1 MFCIAIYKKTYTFA
15 EVLIIKIGVMS
26 DYKLMKK
33 RKAEKILDKIKNNTP
48 KIIFKTKT
56 MTVTLKT
63 KEQLKKWLD
72 MYPTADYNFVS

>member
-1 MFCIAIYKKTYTFA
+1 
-15 EVLIIKIGVMS
+15 MS

-48 KIIFKTKT
+48 KIIFRTKT

-72 MYPTADYNFVS
+72 MYPTADYTFVS

>member
-1 MFCIAIYKKTYTFA
+1 
-15 EVLIIKIGVMS
+15 MS

-48 KIIFKTKT
+48 SIIFKTKSL
-56 MTVTLKT
+56 TVTLKT

-72 MYPTADYNFVS
+72 MYPSGEYTFASDI

>member
-1 MFCIAIYKKTYTFA
+1 
-15 EVLIIKIGVMS
+15 MS
-26 DYKLMKK
+26 NYRLMKK
-33 RKAEKILDKIKNNTP
+33 KKAEKILDKIKNNSP

-72 MYPTADYNFVS
+72 MYPTAKYNFTS

>member
-1 MFCIAIYKKTYTFA
+1 LQRINFIKYT
-15 EVLIIKIGVMS
+15 MS